1 MAKKKELTSG
11 QTSDQN
17 IESINLDIL
26 PEVEE
31 GYKPKVECNDLSEFF
46 TPKDF
51 AFMLIDFPKQFEEYK
66 SRLDKNN
73 YSSFGTPIHK
83 YYKKFRLTDISGLN
97 EDLITSSDTGKS
109 SISCDC
115 LYPR

>member
-17 IESINLDIL
+17 IESINLDVL

-31 GYKPKVECNDLSEFF
+31 GYKPKFECNDLSEFF

-51 AFMLIDFPKQFEEYK
+51 AFMLIDFQNNLK
-66 SRLDKNN
+66 S
-73 YSSFGTPIHK
+73 
-83 YYKKFRLTDISGLN
+83 ISPGWIIKIIRVSERRFTN
-97 EDLITSSDTGKS
+97 IIKSSDYIFIRLLNIGAAIQFMTK
-109 SISCDC
+109 
-115 LYPR
+115 